1 MNGEDIFK
9 SIVSGEDQSIL
20 GDVARAGL
28 SLLSKGYKK
37 AVTMRA
43 NYWTTKRKNN
53 MASVF

>member
-1 MNGEDIFK
+1 MVKIYFK

-37 AVTMRA
+37 GCYYAQCKVRC
-43 NYWTTKRKNN
+43 
-53 MASVF
+53 

>member
-37 AVTMRA
+37 AVTMP
-43 NYWTTKRKNN
+43 
-53 MASVF
+53 

>member
-37 AVTMRA
+37 LLLCVTQSLMQI
-43 NYWTTKRKNN
+43 K
-53 MASVF
+53 VL